1 MRKWSVM
8 LSMVLGLVAVGWA
21 LSRASGG
28 DARGEFDAQDDGQ
41 VAHSIVPIRALEV
54 INDKVSPSLALSD
67 AQGRLWLLQQYGG
80 DCVSRRELDG
90 RWVTVVGTD
99 ARESDRGQALGAN
112 VQSPDSIAFAPDDT
126 LYVADTG
133 NHVIRA
139 LDLETGRIRSVAG
152 DGKEGDAD
160 SLAKPES
167 LLRTPDGALWFI
179 AGPHRSR
186 KVYRLEP
193 GTGRLD
199 VAYDPKEASLQ
210 WGGNEGGDYMADLA
224 ADAQGRI
231 YVADNANMR
240 LFRLDA
246 WSGPPANPRM
256 PAATVLA
263 GNGTLGVLQT
273 DRPSTN
279 SSLGYITSL
288 ALDPE
293 GQVYVYEASV
303 EGRLAKLDASTGR
316 FVTVLPPETWV
327 RLPEQAPMRL
337 NLRQARLRV
346 GNEGVLYLAD
356 RLNHRVL
363 LLTP

>member
-8 LSMVLGLVAVGWA
+8 LGMVLGLVAVGWA
-21 LSRASGG
+21 LSRAGGG
-28 DARGEFDAQDDGQ
+28 DARGEFDPEDEVHA
-41 VAHSIVPIRALEV
+41 AYSTMSIRALEV
-54 INDKVSPSLALSD
+54 INDKVSPSLALPD
-67 AQGRLWLLQQYGG
+67 AQGRLWVLQQYGG
-80 DCVSRRELDG
+80 DRVSRRELDG
-90 RWVTVVGTD
+90 SWVTVVGTD
-99 ARESDRGQALGAN
+99 ARDSDSGQALDAN
-112 VQSPDSIAFAPDDT
+112 VQSPDSIAFTPDDT

-139 LDLETGRIRSVAG
+139 VDLKTGHIRRVAG
-152 DGKEGDAD
+152 DGKEGNAD

-199 VAYDPKEASLQ
+199 VAYDPKEASPQ

-224 ADAQGRI
+224 ADVQGRI

-240 LFRLDA
+240 LLRLDA
-246 WSGPPANPRM
+246 WSGPSANPHT

-303 EGRLAKLDASTGR
+303 EGHLAKLDAGTGR

-327 RLPEQAPMRL
+327 RQPEQAPMRL
-337 NLRQARLRV
+337 NLRQVRLRV